1 MGDAITVQDLGVMA
15 YSDAWRLQEE
25 AVEQLAAGGAET
37 LFIVEHPAVVTL
49 GRRDDSV
56 KNLKT
61 SPQRLERLGVEL
73 VHSNRGG
80 DITYHGPGQI
90 VAYPIIRLAKHGFSV
105 SGYVHKLEALV
116 ISALAE
122 LGIEG
127 QTDPEAI
134 GVWVA
139 DSGSLAK
146 ICAIGVRIRRGI
158 SLHGLAL
165 NAANDLGG
173 FSHIIPC
180 GLADRGVTSIGKI
193 LGDRSPPLA
202 EIKSILIRHL
212 TTGLAAAVAG
222 TERGRSAALP
232 SNRSAPDNSL
242 T

>member
-1 MGDAITVQDLGVMA
+1 MGDAIAVQDLGVMP
-15 YSDAWRLQEE
+15 YRDAWRLQEE
-25 AVEQLAAGGAET
+25 AVEQLAAGGGEK

-90 VAYPIIRLAKHGFSV
+90 VAYPIIRLAKHGLSV
-105 SGYVHKLEALV
+105 SGYVHKLEAMV
-116 ISALAE
+116 IGALAE
-122 LGIEG
+122 LGIQG

-139 DSGSLAK
+139 DDDSLAK

-165 NAANDLGG
+165 NAATDLNG

-193 LGDRSPPLA
+193 LGAQSPPLA

-212 TTGLAAAVAG
+212 TRGLAALP
-222 TERGRSAALP
+222 AAH
-232 SNRSAPDNSL
+232 SENSL